1 MDNLSV
7 HKAKIVKEVFDDR
20 FRHLYLPMY
29 SSPMNP
35 IEHLWSII
43 KGRWR
48 KLSHLVVPDSPEK
61 LEKMEQPLSL
71 IKSIVD
77 GLKREKVISIAN
89 SNCKMMARSL
99 RGHLV

>member
-7 HKAKIVKEVFDDR
+7 HKAKIVKEVFDDK
-20 FRHLYLPMY
+20 FRHMYLPVY

-43 KGRWR
+43 KDLWR
-48 KLSHLVVPDSPEK
+48 KLSHMVVPDSPEK
-61 LEKMEQPLSL
+61 LEKMEQALSI
-71 IKSIVD
+71 IKGIIG

-89 SNCKMMARSL
+89 SNFKMMASSL
-99 RGHLV
+99 RGHFV